1 MHEVV
6 ERLLEAF
13 HADGWAVRS
22 PEGTTLVGTSNGE
35 RVEVR
40 LALARSSRGFSWL
53 FAVAQPPG
61 LAAVTTFG
69 TESGLYQA
77 CGALNRQVEEAQRLL
92 DLTTPTTTKE
102 TTCN

>member
-6 ERLLEAF
+6 ERLLESF

-40 LALARSSRGFSWL
+40 LALARSAWGFSWL

-61 LAAVTTFG
+61 LAAVTRFG
-69 TESGLYQA
+69 TESGLSLA
-77 CGALNRQVEEAQRLL
+77 CVALNRHVEEVQRLL
-92 DLTTPTTTKE
+92 DLTTSTTDKE
-102 TTCN
+102 DTCN